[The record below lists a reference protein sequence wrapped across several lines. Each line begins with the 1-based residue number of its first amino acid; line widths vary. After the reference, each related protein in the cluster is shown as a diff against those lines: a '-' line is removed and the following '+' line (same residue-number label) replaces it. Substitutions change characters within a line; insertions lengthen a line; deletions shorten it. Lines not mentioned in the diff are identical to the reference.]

1 MKRIKAY
8 FYVNFLFSK
17 HLECDPK
24 VSPLKKNL
32 HWDFFQILP
41 IGCLPCRNVNFEIK
55 NTGPSLGVALPSK
68 GTIWLLTYIENY
80 SYRIPLRSRFQNWI
94 PFPTKRIRLYLFYG
108 KIIRA
113 QHQGREKMMDQ
124 PPRLEKV
131 TIYLPGE
138 YRAQRKEPPFFN
150 LRAAVGCKIMLS
162 KDVQCNISN
171 DLKSAW

>member
-8 FYVNFLFSK
+8 FCVHFLFSK

-68 GTIWLLTYIENY
+68 GTIWLLKYIENY

-113 QHQGREKMMDQ
+113 QHQCREKMIDLVWRKWQ
-124 PPRLEKV
+124 FTSVVSTEHKERD
-131 TIYLPGE
+131 TI
-138 YRAQRKEPPFFN
+138 F
-150 LRAAVGCKIMLS
+150 
-162 KDVQCNISN
+162 
-171 DLKSAW
+171 